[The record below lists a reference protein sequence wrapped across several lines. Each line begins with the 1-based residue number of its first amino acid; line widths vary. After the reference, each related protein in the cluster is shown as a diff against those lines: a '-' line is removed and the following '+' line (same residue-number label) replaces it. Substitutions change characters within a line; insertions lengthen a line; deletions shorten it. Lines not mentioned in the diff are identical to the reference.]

1 MMDEKE
7 RFDLVIMIGE
17 TMVENGGEISRATE
31 TMETVASQYGVREF
45 KAFAIAN
52 GIFASALSKSGT
64 DYSCKITCVPIR
76 PIRLSLVDALNN
88 LSRKISENRCTPEDA
103 RKAVEE
109 IRNRHFANGW
119 KTILSAGLGSFC
131 FCYLFLGSMGD
142 CLSAFIAGGFAY
154 AFIKRIAPKFT
165 SSSLSTQIIGAMIA
179 ALINCALYYI
189 GLGNNLDRMIIGSIF
204 PMTPGVALTISIR
217 NFLENDYLT
226 GLVRLVDA
234 LITAGCLAGGVG
246 LAIQG
251 WNLVFGGAIL

>member
-1 MMDEKE
+1 
-7 RFDLVIMIGE
+7 
-17 TMVENGGEISRATE
+17 
-31 TMETVASQYGVREF
+31 
-45 KAFAIAN
+45 
-52 GIFASALSKSGT
+52 
-64 DYSCKITCVPIR
+64 
-76 PIRLSLVDALNN
+76 
-88 LSRKISENRCTPEDA
+88 
-103 RKAVEE
+103 
-109 IRNRHFANGW
+109 
-119 KTILSAGLGSFC
+119 
-131 FCYLFLGSMGD
+131 
-142 CLSAFIAGGFAY
+142 
-154 AFIKRIAPKFT
+154 
-165 SSSLSTQIIGAMIA
+165 MIA